1 MRQGKMNAQS
11 MSAFMPYLRR
21 FRLQNWTALALGI
34 LSGIASVL
42 LTYAIGQ
49 IIDLMIGLGKVEFSL
64 IYRAIGFFLLLV
76 VINVLGQY
84 FIQRIGNRVAYLSV
98 ANLRKDTF
106 LHLNSLPVSYY
117 DRTPHG
123 NIMSRFT
130 NDMDNI
136 SAAIQAIYTQVF
148 SGGTIVVIS
157 LGMMFYLNVWLTL
170 VVLIATPI
178 IVMSSWVVAKLSQ
191 KNFVAQQSILG
202 DMSSFITEMV
212 GNQKIV
218 KAFQHETINQQK
230 FEEMNQIL
238 YVKGKNAQFSSAI
251 ANPLSRFVD
260 HLAYVAVGCVG
271 GLLAIKHPELVS
283 IGTVSSFTIYSSQFS
298 KPFIELTGLTTQI
311 QSAMAGMERTIELLA
326 QKPLKEE
333 ASLTLPPIQG
343 KVEFQHVDFRY
354 VPSQPLIEDF
364 NFTAQPGQT
373 IAIVGKTGAGKS
385 TLVNLLMRFYEVN
398 RGNILIDGVDIAK
411 VKRDELRKNFGMVLQ
426 DTWLFDS
433 TLRENLVFGRPDATD
448 EEITDALKKSF
459 MYDFVMRL
467 PQQLDTPLG
476 EKNVKIS
483 DGQRQLLTIAR
494 TMISNPPMLILDE
507 ATSSVDALTER
518 KIQDAFLAMMKG
530 KTSFV
535 IAHRLSTIQSADQ
548 ILVMD
553 HGQIVEMGTHH
564 QLLQQNGYYA
574 KLYHAQ
580 FTQTQILTLFLC
592 E

>member
-1 MRQGKMNAQS
+1 MRQRKMNSQS
-11 MSAFMPYLRR
+11 ITAFMPYLRQ
-21 FRLQNWTALALGI
+21 FHLQNWCALLLGMI
-34 LSGIASVL
+34 SGIASVL

-49 IIDLMIGLGKVEFSL
+49 IIDLMQAAGKVEFQL
-64 IYRAIGFFLLLV
+64 MYRAIGYFILLV
-76 VINVLGQY
+76 VVNVLGQY

-98 ANLRKDTF
+98 ANLRKDAF
-106 LHLNSLPVSYY
+106 KHLNQLPVSYY

-157 LGMMFYLNVWLTL
+157 LGMMFYLNIWLTL

-271 GLLAIKHPELVS
+271 GILAIKHPELVS

-311 QSAMAGMERTIELLA
+311 QSAMAGMERTIDLLS
-326 QKPLKEE
+326 QKPIHEKITQE
-333 ASLTLPPIQG
+333 LP
-343 KVEFQHVDFRY
+343 KVKGEVVFDQVHFSY
-354 VPSQPLIEDF
+354 VPTQPLIENF
-364 NFTAQPGQT
+364 NFTAKPGQT

-398 RGNILIDGVDIAK
+398 AGKILIDGVDIAN
-411 VKRDELRKNFGMVLQ
+411 VSRDQLRKNFGMVLQ
-426 DTWLFDS
+426 DTWIFDS
-433 TLRENLVFGRPDATD
+433 TLRENLAYGRPDASD
-448 EEITDALKKSF
+448 EEIYEALKKSY
-459 MYDFVMRL
+459 MYDFVARL
-467 PQQLDTPLG
+467 PQKLDTQLG
-476 EKNVKIS
+476 EKNLKIS

-535 IAHRLSTIQSADQ
+535 IAHRLSTIQAADQ

-553 HGQIVEMGTHH
+553 HGHIVEMGTHH
-564 QLLQQNGYYA
+564 QLLKQNGYYA

-580 FTQTQILTLFLC
+580 FTQTS

>member
-1 MRQGKMNAQS
+1 MRQRKMNNQS
-11 MSAFMPYLRR
+11 ITAFMPYLRQ
-21 FRLQNWTALALGI
+21 FHLQNWCALLLGMI
-34 LSGIASVL
+34 SGIASVL

-49 IIDLMIGLGKVEFSL
+49 IIDLMQAAGKVEFQL
-64 IYRAIGFFLLLV
+64 MYRAIGYFILLV
-76 VINVLGQY
+76 VVNVLGQY

-98 ANLRKDTF
+98 ANLRKDAF
-106 LHLNSLPVSYY
+106 KHLNQLPVSYY

-157 LGMMFYLNVWLTL
+157 LGMMFYLNIWLTL

-271 GLLAIKHPELVS
+271 GILAIKHPDLVS

-311 QSAMAGMERTIELLA
+311 QSVMAGMERTIDLLA
-326 QKPLKEE
+326 QKPIHEKITQE
-333 ASLTLPPIQG
+333 LP
-343 KVEFQHVDFRY
+343 KVKGEVVFDHVHFSY
-354 VPSQPLIEDF
+354 VPTQPLIENF
-364 NFTAQPGQT
+364 NFTAKPGQT

-398 RGNILIDGVDIAK
+398 AGKILIDGVDIAN
-411 VKRDELRKNFGMVLQ
+411 VSRDQLRKNFGMVLQ
-426 DTWLFDS
+426 DTWIFDS
-433 TLRENLVFGRPDATD
+433 TLRENLAYGRPDASD
-448 EEITDALKKSF
+448 EEIYEALKKSY
-459 MYDFVMRL
+459 MYDFVARL
-467 PQQLDTPLG
+467 PQKLDTQLG
-476 EKNVKIS
+476 EKNLKIS

-535 IAHRLSTIQSADQ
+535 IAHRLSTIQAADQ

-553 HGQIVEMGTHH
+553 HGHIVEMGTHH
-564 QLLQQNGYYA
+564 QLLKQNGYYA

-580 FTQTQILTLFLC
+580 FTQTS

>member
-1 MRQGKMNAQS
+1 MRQRKMNTQS
-11 MSAFMPYLRR
+11 ITAFMPYLRQ
-21 FRLQNWTALALGI
+21 FHLQNWCALLLGMI
-34 LSGIASVL
+34 SGIASVL

-49 IIDLMIGLGKVEFSL
+49 IIDLMQAAGKVEFQL
-64 IYRAIGFFLLLV
+64 MYRAIGYFILLV
-76 VINVLGQY
+76 VVNVLGQY

-98 ANLRKDTF
+98 ANLRKDAF
-106 LHLNSLPVSYY
+106 KHLNQLPVSYY

-157 LGMMFYLNVWLTL
+157 LGMMFYLNIWLTL

-271 GLLAIKHPELVS
+271 GILAIKHPELVS

-311 QSAMAGMERTIELLA
+311 QSAMAGMERTIDLLA
-326 QKPLKEE
+326 QKPIHEKITQE
-333 ASLTLPPIQG
+333 LP
-343 KVEFQHVDFRY
+343 KVKGEVVFDQVHFSY
-354 VPSQPLIEDF
+354 VPTQPLIENF
-364 NFTAQPGQT
+364 NFTAKPGQT

-398 RGNILIDGVDIAK
+398 AGKILIDGVDIAN
-411 VKRDELRKNFGMVLQ
+411 VSRDQLRKSFGMVLQ
-426 DTWLFDS
+426 DTWIFDS
-433 TLRENLVFGRPDATD
+433 TLRENLAYGRPDASD
-448 EEITDALKKSF
+448 GEIYEALKKSY
-459 MYDFVMRL
+459 MYDFVARL
-467 PQQLDTPLG
+467 PQKLDTQLG
-476 EKNVKIS
+476 EKNLKIS

-535 IAHRLSTIQSADQ
+535 IAHRLSTIQAADQ

-553 HGQIVEMGTHH
+553 HGHIVEMGTHH
-564 QLLQQNGYYA
+564 QLLKQNGYYA

-580 FTQTQILTLFLC
+580 FTQTS

>member
-1 MRQGKMNAQS
+1 MRQRKMNAQS

-21 FRLQNWTALALGI
+21 FQLQNWTALALGI
-34 LSGIASVL
+34 FSGIASVL

-98 ANLRKDTF
+98 ANLRKDAF

-191 KNFVAQQSILG
+191 KNFIAQQSILG

-311 QSAMAGMERTIELLA
+311 QSALAGMERTIELLA

-333 ASLTLPPIQG
+333 ASLTLPSIQG

-354 VPSQPLIEDF
+354 VPSQPLIENF

-398 RGNILIDGVDIAK
+398 NGKILIDGVDIAK

-426 DTWLFDS
+426 DTWIFDS

-448 EEITDALKKSF
+448 EEITEALKKSF

-580 FTQTQILTLFLC
+580 FTQTQI
-592 E
+592 

>member
-1 MRQGKMNAQS
+1 MRQRKMNAQS

-178 IVMSSWVVAKLSQ
+178 IVMSSWGVAKLSQ

-202 DMSSFITEMV
+202 DMASFITEMV

-426 DTWLFDS
+426 DTWIFDS
-433 TLRENLVFGRPDATD
+433 TLRENLVFGRPAATD

-580 FTQTQILTLFLC
+580 FTQTQI
-592 E
+592 

>member
-1 MRQGKMNAQS
+1 MRQRKMNAQS
-11 MSAFMPYLRR
+11 MRAFMPYLRR

-42 LTYAIGQ
+42 LTYTIGQ

-64 IYRAIGFFLLLV
+64 IYRAIGSFLLLV

-191 KNFVAQQSILG
+191 KNFIAQQSILG

-271 GLLAIKHPELVS
+271 GLLAIKHPDLVS

-385 TLVNLLMRFYEVN
+385 TLVNLLMRFYKVN
-398 RGNILIDGVDIAK
+398 SGKILIDGVNIAK

-426 DTWLFDS
+426 DTWIFDN

-580 FTQTQILTLFLC
+580 FTQTQI
-592 E
+592 

>member
-1 MRQGKMNAQS
+1 MRQRKMKTQS
-11 MSAFMPYLRR
+11 ITAFMPYLRQ
-21 FRLQNWTALALGI
+21 FHLQNWCALLLGMI
-34 LSGIASVL
+34 SGIASVL

-49 IIDLMIGLGKVEFSL
+49 IIDLMQAAGKVEFQL
-64 IYRAIGFFLLLV
+64 MYRAIGYFILLV
-76 VINVLGQY
+76 VVNVLGQY

-98 ANLRKDTF
+98 ANLRKDAF
-106 LHLNSLPVSYY
+106 KHLNQLPVSYY

-157 LGMMFYLNVWLTL
+157 LGMMFYLNIWLTL

-178 IVMSSWVVAKLSQ
+178 IVMSSWGVAKLSQ

-271 GLLAIKHPELVS
+271 GILAIKHPELVS

-311 QSAMAGMERTIELLA
+311 QSAMAGMERTIDLLA
-326 QKPLKEE
+326 QKPLHEKITQE
-333 ASLTLPPIQG
+333 LP
-343 KVEFQHVDFRY
+343 KVKGEVVFDQVHFSY
-354 VPSQPLIEDF
+354 VPTQPLIENF
-364 NFTAQPGQT
+364 NFTAKPGQT

-398 RGNILIDGVDIAK
+398 AGKILIDGVDIAK
-411 VKRDELRKNFGMVLQ
+411 VSRDQLRKNFGMVLQ
-426 DTWLFDS
+426 DTWIFDS
-433 TLRENLVFGRPDATD
+433 TLRENLAYGRPDASD
-448 EEITDALKKSF
+448 EEIYEALKKSY
-459 MYDFVMRL
+459 MYDFVARL
-467 PQQLDTPLG
+467 PQKLDTQLG
-476 EKNVKIS
+476 EKNLKIS

-535 IAHRLSTIQSADQ
+535 IAHRLSTIQAADQ

-553 HGQIVEMGTHH
+553 HGHIVEMGTHH
-564 QLLQQNGYYA
+564 QLLKQNGYYA

-580 FTQTQILTLFLC
+580 FTQTS

>member
-1 MRQGKMNAQS
+1 MRQRKMNAQS

-21 FRLQNWTALALGI
+21 FQLQNWTALALGI

-84 FIQRIGNRVAYLSV
+84 FIQRIGTRVAYLSV
-98 ANLRKDTF
+98 ANLRKDAF

-191 KNFVAQQSILG
+191 KNFIAQQSILG

-218 KAFQHETINQQK
+218 KAFQHEMINQQK

-426 DTWLFDS
+426 DTWIFDS

-448 EEITDALKKSF
+448 EEITEALKKSF

-564 QLLQQNGYYA
+564 QLLKQNGYYA

-580 FTQTQILTLFLC
+580 FTQTQI
-592 E
+592 

>member
-1 MRQGKMNAQS
+1 MKQRKMNTQS
-11 MSAFMPYLRR
+11 ITAFMPYLRQ
-21 FRLQNWTALALGI
+21 FHLQNWCALLLGMI
-34 LSGIASVL
+34 SGIASVL

-49 IIDLMIGLGKVEFSL
+49 IIDLMQAAGKVEFQL
-64 IYRAIGFFLLLV
+64 MYRAIGYFILLV
-76 VINVLGQY
+76 VVNVLGQY

-98 ANLRKDTF
+98 ANLRKDAF
-106 LHLNSLPVSYY
+106 KHLNQLPVSYY

-157 LGMMFYLNVWLTL
+157 LGMMFYLNIWLTL

-271 GLLAIKHPELVS
+271 GILAIKHPDLVS

-311 QSAMAGMERTIELLA
+311 QSAMAGMERTIDLLA
-326 QKPLKEE
+326 QKPIHEKITQE
-333 ASLTLPPIQG
+333 LP
-343 KVEFQHVDFRY
+343 KVKGEVVFDHVHFSY
-354 VPSQPLIEDF
+354 VPTQPLIENF
-364 NFTAQPGQT
+364 NFTAKPGQT

-398 RGNILIDGVDIAK
+398 AGKILIDGVDIAN
-411 VKRDELRKNFGMVLQ
+411 VSRDQLRKNFGMVLQ
-426 DTWLFDS
+426 DTWIFDS
-433 TLRENLVFGRPDATD
+433 TLRENLAYGRPDASD
-448 EEITDALKKSF
+448 EEIYEALKKSY
-459 MYDFVMRL
+459 MYDFVARL
-467 PQQLDTPLG
+467 PQKLDTQLG
-476 EKNVKIS
+476 EKNLKIS

-494 TMISNPPMLILDE
+494 TMISNPPLLILDE

-535 IAHRLSTIQSADQ
+535 IAHRLSTIQAADQ

-553 HGQIVEMGTHH
+553 HGHIVEMGTHH
-564 QLLQQNGYYA
+564 QLLKQNGYYA

-580 FTQTQILTLFLC
+580 FTQTS

>member
-1 MRQGKMNAQS
+1 MRQRKMNAQS

-34 LSGIASVL
+34 LSGISSVL

-49 IIDLMIGLGKVEFSL
+49 IIDLMIGLGKIEFSL

-230 FEEMNQIL
+230 FEEMNRIL

-426 DTWLFDS
+426 DTWIFDS
-433 TLRENLVFGRPDATD
+433 TLRENLVFGRPEATD

-518 KIQDAFLAMMKG
+518 KIQDAFLAIMKG

-580 FTQTQILTLFLC
+580 FTQTQI
-592 E
+592 

>member
-1 MRQGKMNAQS
+1 MRQRKMNTQS
-11 MSAFMPYLRR
+11 ITAFMPYLRQ
-21 FRLQNWTALALGI
+21 FHLQNWCALLLGMI
-34 LSGIASVL
+34 SGIASVL

-49 IIDLMIGLGKVEFSL
+49 IIDLMQAAGKVEFQL
-64 IYRAIGFFLLLV
+64 MYRAIGYFILLV
-76 VINVLGQY
+76 VVNVLGQY

-98 ANLRKDTF
+98 ANLRKDAF
-106 LHLNSLPVSYY
+106 KHLNQLPVSYY

-157 LGMMFYLNVWLTL
+157 LGMMFYLNIWLTL

-178 IVMSSWVVAKLSQ
+178 IVMSSWLVAKLSQ

-271 GLLAIKHPELVS
+271 GILAIKHPELVS

-311 QSAMAGMERTIELLA
+311 QSAMAGMERTIDLLA
-326 QKPLKEE
+326 QKPIHEKITQE
-333 ASLTLPPIQG
+333 LP
-343 KVEFQHVDFRY
+343 KVKGEVVFDQVHFSY
-354 VPSQPLIEDF
+354 VPTQPLIENF
-364 NFTAQPGQT
+364 NFTAKPGQT

-398 RGNILIDGVDIAK
+398 AGKILIDGVDIAN
-411 VKRDELRKNFGMVLQ
+411 VSRDQLRKNFGMVLQ
-426 DTWLFDS
+426 DTWIFDS
-433 TLRENLVFGRPDATD
+433 TLRENLAYGRPDASD
-448 EEITDALKKSF
+448 EEIYEALKKSY
-459 MYDFVMRL
+459 MYDFVARL
-467 PQQLDTPLG
+467 PQKLDTQLG
-476 EKNVKIS
+476 EKNLKIS

-535 IAHRLSTIQSADQ
+535 IAHRLSTIQAADQ

-553 HGQIVEMGTHH
+553 HGHIVEMGTHH
-564 QLLQQNGYYA
+564 QLLKQNGYYA

-580 FTQTQILTLFLC
+580 FTQTSEQ
-592 E
+592 

>member
-1 MRQGKMNAQS
+1 MRQRKMNTQS
-11 MSAFMPYLRR
+11 ITAFMPYLRQ
-21 FRLQNWTALALGI
+21 FHLQNWCALLLGMI
-34 LSGIASVL
+34 SGIASVL

-49 IIDLMIGLGKVEFSL
+49 IIDLMQAAGKVEFQL
-64 IYRAIGFFLLLV
+64 MYRAIGYFILLV
-76 VINVLGQY
+76 VVNVLGQY

-98 ANLRKDTF
+98 ANLRKDAF
-106 LHLNSLPVSYY
+106 KHLNQLPVSYY

-157 LGMMFYLNVWLTL
+157 LGMMFYLNIWLTL

-271 GLLAIKHPELVS
+271 GILAIKHPELVS

-311 QSAMAGMERTIELLA
+311 QSAMAGMERTIDLLS
-326 QKPLKEE
+326 QKPIHEKITQE
-333 ASLTLPPIQG
+333 LP
-343 KVEFQHVDFRY
+343 KVKGEVVFDQVHFSY
-354 VPSQPLIEDF
+354 VPTQPLIENF
-364 NFTAQPGQT
+364 NFTAKPGQT

-398 RGNILIDGVDIAK
+398 AGKILIDGVDIAN
-411 VKRDELRKNFGMVLQ
+411 VSRDQLRKNFGMVLQ
-426 DTWLFDS
+426 DTWIFDS
-433 TLRENLVFGRPDATD
+433 TLRENLAYGRPDASD
-448 EEITDALKKSF
+448 EEIYEALKKSY
-459 MYDFVMRL
+459 MYDFVARL
-467 PQQLDTPLG
+467 PQKLDTQLG
-476 EKNVKIS
+476 EKNLKIS

-535 IAHRLSTIQSADQ
+535 IAHRLSTIQAADQ

-553 HGQIVEMGTHH
+553 HGHIVEMGTHH
-564 QLLQQNGYYA
+564 QLLKQNGYYA

-580 FTQTQILTLFLC
+580 FTQTSEQ
-592 E
+592 

>member
-1 MRQGKMNAQS
+1 MRQRKMNTQS
-11 MSAFMPYLRR
+11 ITAFMPYLRQ
-21 FRLQNWTALALGI
+21 FHLQNWCALLLGMI
-34 LSGIASVL
+34 SGIASVL

-49 IIDLMIGLGKVEFSL
+49 IIDLMQAAGKVEFQL
-64 IYRAIGFFLLLV
+64 MYRAIGYFILLV
-76 VINVLGQY
+76 VVNVLGQY

-98 ANLRKDTF
+98 ANLRKDAF
-106 LHLNSLPVSYY
+106 KHLNQLPVSYY

-157 LGMMFYLNVWLTL
+157 LGMMFYLNIWLTL

-271 GLLAIKHPELVS
+271 GILAIKHSELVS
-283 IGTVSSFTIYSSQFS
+283 IGIVSSFTIYSSQFS

-311 QSAMAGMERTIELLA
+311 QSAMAGMERTIDLLS
-326 QKPLKEE
+326 QKPIHEKITQE
-333 ASLTLPPIQG
+333 LP
-343 KVEFQHVDFRY
+343 KVKGEVVFDQVHFSY
-354 VPSQPLIEDF
+354 VPTQPLIENF
-364 NFTAQPGQT
+364 NFTAKPGQT

-398 RGNILIDGVDIAK
+398 AGKILIDGVDIAN
-411 VKRDELRKNFGMVLQ
+411 VSRDQLRKNFGMVLQ
-426 DTWLFDS
+426 DTWIFDS
-433 TLRENLVFGRPDATD
+433 TLRENLAYGRPDASD
-448 EEITDALKKSF
+448 GEIYEALKKSY
-459 MYDFVMRL
+459 MYDFVARL
-467 PQQLDTPLG
+467 PQKLDTQLG
-476 EKNVKIS
+476 EKNLKIS

-535 IAHRLSTIQSADQ
+535 IAHRLSTIQAADQ

-553 HGQIVEMGTHH
+553 HGHIVEMGTHH
-564 QLLQQNGYYA
+564 QLLKQNGYYA

-580 FTQTQILTLFLC
+580 FTQTS

>member
-1 MRQGKMNAQS
+1 MRQRKTKTQS
-11 MSAFMPYLRR
+11 ITAFMPYLRQ
-21 FRLQNWTALALGI
+21 FHLQNWCALLLGMI
-34 LSGIASVL
+34 SGIASVL

-49 IIDLMIGLGKVEFSL
+49 IIDLMQAAGKVEFQL
-64 IYRAIGFFLLLV
+64 MYRAIGYFILLV
-76 VINVLGQY
+76 AVNVLGQY

-98 ANLRKDTF
+98 ANLRKDAF
-106 LHLNSLPVSYY
+106 KHLNQLPVSYY

-157 LGMMFYLNVWLTL
+157 LGMMFYLNIWLTL

-178 IVMSSWVVAKLSQ
+178 IVMSSWGVAKLSQ

-271 GLLAIKHPELVS
+271 GILAIKHPELVS

-311 QSAMAGMERTIELLA
+311 QSAMAGMERTIDLLA
-326 QKPLKEE
+326 QKPIHEKITQE
-333 ASLTLPPIQG
+333 LP
-343 KVEFQHVDFRY
+343 KVKGEVVFDQVHFSY
-354 VPSQPLIEDF
+354 VPTQPLIENF
-364 NFTAQPGQT
+364 NFAAKPGQT

-398 RGNILIDGVDIAK
+398 AGKILIDGVDIAK
-411 VKRDELRKNFGMVLQ
+411 VSRDQLRKNFGMVLQ
-426 DTWLFDS
+426 DTWIFDS
-433 TLRENLVFGRPDATD
+433 TLRENLAYGRPDASD
-448 EEITDALKKSF
+448 EEIYEALKKSY
-459 MYDFVMRL
+459 MYDFVARL
-467 PQQLDTPLG
+467 PQKLDTQLG
-476 EKNVKIS
+476 EKNLKIS

-535 IAHRLSTIQSADQ
+535 IAHRLSTIQAADQ

-553 HGQIVEMGTHH
+553 HGHIIEMGTHH
-564 QLLQQNGYYA
+564 QLLKQNGYYA

-580 FTQTQILTLFLC
+580 FTQTS

>member
-1 MRQGKMNAQS
+1 MRQRKMNTQS
-11 MSAFMPYLRR
+11 ITAFMPYLRQ
-21 FRLQNWTALALGI
+21 FHLQNWCALLLGMI
-34 LSGIASVL
+34 SGIASVL

-49 IIDLMIGLGKVEFSL
+49 IIDLMQAAGKVEFQL
-64 IYRAIGFFLLLV
+64 MYRAIGYFILLV
-76 VINVLGQY
+76 VVNVLGQY

-98 ANLRKDTF
+98 ANLRKDAF
-106 LHLNSLPVSYY
+106 KHLNQLPVSYY

-157 LGMMFYLNVWLTL
+157 LGMMFYLNIWLTW

-271 GLLAIKHPELVS
+271 GILAIKHPELVS

-311 QSAMAGMERTIELLA
+311 QSAMAGMERTIDLLA
-326 QKPLKEE
+326 QKPIHEKITQE
-333 ASLTLPPIQG
+333 LP
-343 KVEFQHVDFRY
+343 KVKGEVVFDHVHFSY
-354 VPSQPLIEDF
+354 VPTQPLIENF
-364 NFTAQPGQT
+364 NFTAKPGQT

-398 RGNILIDGVDIAK
+398 AGKILIDGIDIAN
-411 VKRDELRKNFGMVLQ
+411 VSRDQLRKNFGMVLQ
-426 DTWLFDS
+426 DTWIFDS
-433 TLRENLVFGRPDATD
+433 TLRENLAYGRPDASD
-448 EEITDALKKSF
+448 EEIYEALKKSY
-459 MYDFVMRL
+459 MYDFVARL
-467 PQQLDTPLG
+467 PQKLDTQLG
-476 EKNVKIS
+476 EKNLKIS

-494 TMISNPPMLILDE
+494 TMISNPPLLILDE

-535 IAHRLSTIQSADQ
+535 IAHRLSTIQAADQ

-553 HGQIVEMGTHH
+553 HGHIVEMGTHH
-564 QLLQQNGYYA
+564 QLLKQNGYYA

-580 FTQTQILTLFLC
+580 FTQTS

>member
-1 MRQGKMNAQS
+1 MRQRKMNNQS
-11 MSAFMPYLRR
+11 ITAFMPYLRQ
-21 FRLQNWTALALGI
+21 FHLQNWCALLLGMI
-34 LSGIASVL
+34 SGIASVL

-49 IIDLMIGLGKVEFSL
+49 IIDLMQAAGKVEFQL
-64 IYRAIGFFLLLV
+64 MYRAIGYFILLV
-76 VINVLGQY
+76 VVNVLGQY

-98 ANLRKDTF
+98 ANLRKDAF
-106 LHLNSLPVSYY
+106 KHLNQLPVSYY

-157 LGMMFYLNVWLTL
+157 LGMMFYLNIWLTL

-271 GLLAIKHPELVS
+271 GILAIKHPDLVS

-311 QSAMAGMERTIELLA
+311 QSAMAGMERTIDLLA
-326 QKPLKEE
+326 QKPIHEKITQE
-333 ASLTLPPIQG
+333 LP
-343 KVEFQHVDFRY
+343 KVKGEVVFDHVHFSY
-354 VPSQPLIEDF
+354 VPTQPLIENF
-364 NFTAQPGQT
+364 NFTAKPGQT

-398 RGNILIDGVDIAK
+398 AGKILIDGVDIAN
-411 VKRDELRKNFGMVLQ
+411 VSRDQLRKNFGMVLQ
-426 DTWLFDS
+426 DTWIFDS
-433 TLRENLVFGRPDATD
+433 TLRENLAYGRPDASD
-448 EEITDALKKSF
+448 EEIYEALKKSY
-459 MYDFVMRL
+459 MYDFVARL
-467 PQQLDTPLG
+467 PQKLDTQLG
-476 EKNVKIS
+476 EKNLKIS

-535 IAHRLSTIQSADQ
+535 IAHRLSTIQAADQ

-553 HGQIVEMGTHH
+553 HGHIVEMGTHH
-564 QLLQQNGYYA
+564 QLLKQNGYYA

-580 FTQTQILTLFLC
+580 FTQTS

>member
-1 MRQGKMNAQS
+1 MRQRKMNTQS
-11 MSAFMPYLRR
+11 ITAFMPYLRQ
-21 FRLQNWTALALGI
+21 FHLQNWCALLLGMI
-34 LSGIASVL
+34 SGIASVL

-49 IIDLMIGLGKVEFSL
+49 IIDLMQAAGKVEFQL
-64 IYRAIGFFLLLV
+64 MYRAIGYFILLV
-76 VINVLGQY
+76 VVNVLGQY

-98 ANLRKDTF
+98 ANLRKDAF
-106 LHLNSLPVSYY
+106 KHLNQLPVSYY

-157 LGMMFYLNVWLTL
+157 LGMMFYLNIWLTL

-271 GLLAIKHPELVS
+271 GILAIKHPELVS

-311 QSAMAGMERTIELLA
+311 QSAMAGMERTIDLLT
-326 QKPLKEE
+326 QKPIHEKITQE
-333 ASLTLPPIQG
+333 LP
-343 KVEFQHVDFRY
+343 KVKGEVVFDQVHFSY
-354 VPSQPLIEDF
+354 VPTQPLIENF
-364 NFTAQPGQT
+364 NFTAKPGQT

-398 RGNILIDGVDIAK
+398 AGKILIDGVDIAN
-411 VKRDELRKNFGMVLQ
+411 VSRDQLRKNFGMVLQ
-426 DTWLFDS
+426 DTWIFDS
-433 TLRENLVFGRPDATD
+433 TLRENLAYGRPDASD
-448 EEITDALKKSF
+448 GEIYEALKKSY
-459 MYDFVMRL
+459 MYDFVARL
-467 PQQLDTPLG
+467 PQKLDTQLG
-476 EKNVKIS
+476 EKNLKIS

-535 IAHRLSTIQSADQ
+535 IAHRLSTIQAADQ

-553 HGQIVEMGTHH
+553 HGHIVEMGTHH
-564 QLLQQNGYYA
+564 QLLKQNGYYA

-580 FTQTQILTLFLC
+580 FTQTS

>member
-1 MRQGKMNAQS
+1 MRQRKMNAQS

-178 IVMSSWVVAKLSQ
+178 IVMSSWGVAKLSQ

-202 DMSSFITEMV
+202 DMASFITEMV

-426 DTWLFDS
+426 DTWIFDS

-580 FTQTQILTLFLC
+580 FTQTQI
-592 E
+592 

>member
-1 MRQGKMNAQS
+1 MRQRKMNTQS
-11 MSAFMPYLRR
+11 ITAFMPYLRQ
-21 FRLQNWTALALGI
+21 FHLQNWCALLLGMI
-34 LSGIASVL
+34 SGIASVL

-49 IIDLMIGLGKVEFSL
+49 IIDLMQAAGKVEFQL
-64 IYRAIGFFLLLV
+64 MYRAIGYFILLV
-76 VINVLGQY
+76 VVNVLGQY

-98 ANLRKDTF
+98 ANLRKDAF
-106 LHLNSLPVSYY
+106 KHLNQLPVSYY

-157 LGMMFYLNVWLTL
+157 LGMMFYLNIWLTL

-178 IVMSSWVVAKLSQ
+178 IVMSSWLVAKLSQ

-271 GLLAIKHPELVS
+271 GILAIKHPELVS

-311 QSAMAGMERTIELLA
+311 QSAMAGMERTIDLLA
-326 QKPLKEE
+326 QKPIHEKITQE
-333 ASLTLPPIQG
+333 LP
-343 KVEFQHVDFRY
+343 KVKGEVVFDQVHFSY
-354 VPSQPLIEDF
+354 VPTQPLIENF
-364 NFTAQPGQT
+364 NFTAKPGQT

-398 RGNILIDGVDIAK
+398 AGKILIDGVDIAN
-411 VKRDELRKNFGMVLQ
+411 VSRDQLRKNFGMVLQ
-426 DTWLFDS
+426 DTWIFDS
-433 TLRENLVFGRPDATD
+433 TLRENLAYGRPDASD
-448 EEITDALKKSF
+448 EEIYEALKKSY
-459 MYDFVMRL
+459 MYDFVARL
-467 PQQLDTPLG
+467 PQKLDTQLG
-476 EKNVKIS
+476 EKNLKIS

-535 IAHRLSTIQSADQ
+535 IAHRLSTIQAADQ
-548 ILVMD
+548 ILVME
-553 HGQIVEMGTHH
+553 HGHIVEMGTHH
-564 QLLQQNGYYA
+564 QLLKQNGYYA

-580 FTQTQILTLFLC
+580 FTQTSEQ
-592 E
+592 

>member
-191 KNFVAQQSILG
+191 KNFVTQQSILG

-426 DTWLFDS
+426 DTWIFDS

-580 FTQTQILTLFLC
+580 FTQTQI
-592 E
+592 

>member
-178 IVMSSWVVAKLSQ
+178 IVMSNWVVAKLSQ

-426 DTWLFDS
+426 DTWIFDS
-433 TLRENLVFGRPDATD
+433 TLRENLVFGRPDAPD

-580 FTQTQILTLFLC
+580 FTQTQI
-592 E
+592 

>member
-1 MRQGKMNAQS
+1 MRQRKMNGQS

-98 ANLRKDTF
+98 ANLRKDAF

-191 KNFVAQQSILG
+191 KNFIAQQSILG

-311 QSAMAGMERTIELLA
+311 QSALAGMERTIELLA

-333 ASLTLPPIQG
+333 ASLTLPSIQG

-354 VPSQPLIEDF
+354 VPSQPLIENF

-398 RGNILIDGVDIAK
+398 NGKILIDGVDIAK

-426 DTWLFDS
+426 DTWIFDS
-433 TLRENLVFGRPDATD
+433 TLRENLVFGHPDATD
-448 EEITDALKKSF
+448 EEITEALKKSF

-580 FTQTQILTLFLC
+580 FTQTQI
-592 E
+592 

>member
-1 MRQGKMNAQS
+1 MRQRKMKTQS
-11 MSAFMPYLRR
+11 ITAFMPYLRQ
-21 FRLQNWTALALGI
+21 FHLQNWCALLLGMI
-34 LSGIASVL
+34 SGIASVL

-49 IIDLMIGLGKVEFSL
+49 IIDLMQAAGKVEFQL
-64 IYRAIGFFLLLV
+64 MYRAIGYFILLV
-76 VINVLGQY
+76 VVNVLGQY

-98 ANLRKDTF
+98 ANLRKDAF
-106 LHLNSLPVSYY
+106 KHLNQLPVSYY

-157 LGMMFYLNVWLTL
+157 LGMMFYLNIWLTL

-178 IVMSSWVVAKLSQ
+178 IVMSSWGVAKLSQ

-271 GLLAIKHPELVS
+271 GILAIKHPELVS

-311 QSAMAGMERTIELLA
+311 QSAMAGMERTIDLLA
-326 QKPLKEE
+326 QKPIHEKITQE
-333 ASLTLPPIQG
+333 LP
-343 KVEFQHVDFRY
+343 KVKGEVVFDQVHFSY
-354 VPSQPLIEDF
+354 VPTQPLIENF
-364 NFTAQPGQT
+364 NFAAKPGQT

-398 RGNILIDGVDIAK
+398 AGKILIDGVDIAK
-411 VKRDELRKNFGMVLQ
+411 VSRDQLRKNFGMVLQ
-426 DTWLFDS
+426 DTWIFDS
-433 TLRENLVFGRPDATD
+433 TLRENLAYGRPDASD
-448 EEITDALKKSF
+448 EEIYEALKKSY
-459 MYDFVMRL
+459 MYDFVARL
-467 PQQLDTPLG
+467 PQKLDTQLG
-476 EKNVKIS
+476 EKNLKIS

-535 IAHRLSTIQSADQ
+535 IAHRLSTIQAADQ

-553 HGQIVEMGTHH
+553 HGHIVEMGTHH
-564 QLLQQNGYYA
+564 QLLKQNGYYA

-580 FTQTQILTLFLC
+580 FTQTS

>member
-398 RGNILIDGVDIAK
+398 RGNILIDGVNIAK

-426 DTWLFDS
+426 DTWIFDS
-433 TLRENLVFGRPDATD
+433 TLRENLVFGRPEATD

-580 FTQTQILTLFLC
+580 FTQTQI
-592 E
+592 

>member
-1 MRQGKMNAQS
+1 MRQRKMNAQS

-64 IYRAIGFFLLLV
+64 ICRAIGFFLLLV

-426 DTWLFDS
+426 DTWIFDS

-448 EEITDALKKSF
+448 GEITDTLKKSF

-580 FTQTQILTLFLC
+580 FTQTQI
-592 E
+592 

>member
-1 MRQGKMNAQS
+1 MKQRKMNTQS
-11 MSAFMPYLRR
+11 ITAFMPYLRQ
-21 FRLQNWTALALGI
+21 FHLQNWCALLLGMI
-34 LSGIASVL
+34 SGIASVL

-49 IIDLMIGLGKVEFSL
+49 IIDLMQAAGKVEFQL
-64 IYRAIGFFLLLV
+64 MYRAIGYFILLV
-76 VINVLGQY
+76 VVNVLGQY

-98 ANLRKDTF
+98 ANLRKDAF
-106 LHLNSLPVSYY
+106 KHLNQLPVSYY

-157 LGMMFYLNVWLTL
+157 LGMMFYLNIWLTL

-271 GLLAIKHPELVS
+271 GILAIKHPELVS

-311 QSAMAGMERTIELLA
+311 QSAMAGMERTIDLLA
-326 QKPLKEE
+326 QKPIHEKITQE
-333 ASLTLPPIQG
+333 LP
-343 KVEFQHVDFRY
+343 KVKGEVVFDQVHFSY
-354 VPSQPLIEDF
+354 VPTQPLIENF
-364 NFTAQPGQT
+364 NFTAKPGQT

-398 RGNILIDGVDIAK
+398 AGKILIDGVDIAN
-411 VKRDELRKNFGMVLQ
+411 VSRDQLRKNFGMVLQ
-426 DTWLFDS
+426 DTWIFDS
-433 TLRENLVFGRPDATD
+433 TLRENLAYGRPDTSD
-448 EEITDALKKSF
+448 EEIYEALKKSY
-459 MYDFVMRL
+459 MYDFVARL
-467 PQQLDTPLG
+467 PQKLDTQLG
-476 EKNVKIS
+476 EKNLKIS

-535 IAHRLSTIQSADQ
+535 IAHRLSTIQAADQ

-553 HGQIVEMGTHH
+553 HGHIVEMGTHH
-564 QLLQQNGYYA
+564 QLLKQNGYYA

-580 FTQTQILTLFLC
+580 FTQTS

>member
-1 MRQGKMNAQS
+1 MRQRKMNTQS
-11 MSAFMPYLRR
+11 ITAFMPYLRQ
-21 FRLQNWTALALGI
+21 FHLQNWCALLLGMI
-34 LSGIASVL
+34 SGIASVL

-49 IIDLMIGLGKVEFSL
+49 IIDLMQAAGKVEFQL
-64 IYRAIGFFLLLV
+64 MYRAIGYFILLV
-76 VINVLGQY
+76 VVNVLGQY

-98 ANLRKDTF
+98 ANLRKDAF
-106 LHLNSLPVSYY
+106 KHLNQLPVSYY
-117 DRTPHG
+117 DCTPHG

-136 SAAIQAIYTQVF
+136 SSAIQAIYTQVF

-157 LGMMFYLNVWLTL
+157 LGMMFYLNIWLTL

-178 IVMSSWVVAKLSQ
+178 IVMSSWLVAKLSQ

-271 GLLAIKHPELVS
+271 GILAIKHPELVS

-311 QSAMAGMERTIELLA
+311 QSAMAGMERTIDLLA
-326 QKPLKEE
+326 QKPIHEKITQE
-333 ASLTLPPIQG
+333 LP
-343 KVEFQHVDFRY
+343 KVKGEVVFDQVHFSY
-354 VPSQPLIEDF
+354 VPTQPLIENF
-364 NFTAQPGQT
+364 NFTAKPGQT

-398 RGNILIDGVDIAK
+398 AGKILIDGVDIAN
-411 VKRDELRKNFGMVLQ
+411 VSRDQLRKNFGMVLQ
-426 DTWLFDS
+426 DTWIFDS
-433 TLRENLVFGRPDATD
+433 TLRENLAYGRPDASD
-448 EEITDALKKSF
+448 EEIYEALKKSY
-459 MYDFVMRL
+459 MYDFVARL
-467 PQQLDTPLG
+467 PQKLDTQLG
-476 EKNVKIS
+476 EKNLKIS

-535 IAHRLSTIQSADQ
+535 IAHRLSTIQAADQ

-553 HGQIVEMGTHH
+553 HGHIVEMGTHH
-564 QLLQQNGYYA
+564 QLLKQNGYYA

-580 FTQTQILTLFLC
+580 FTQTS

>member
-1 MRQGKMNAQS
+1 MRQRKMNAQS

-34 LSGIASVL
+34 LSGISSVL

-49 IIDLMIGLGKVEFSL
+49 IIDLMIGLGKIEFSL

-426 DTWLFDS
+426 DTWIFDS

-580 FTQTQILTLFLC
+580 FTQTQI
-592 E
+592 

>member
-1 MRQGKMNAQS
+1 MRQRKMNTQS
-11 MSAFMPYLRR
+11 IAAFMPYLRQ
-21 FRLQNWTALALGI
+21 FHLQNWCALLLGMI
-34 LSGIASVL
+34 SGIASVL

-49 IIDLMIGLGKVEFSL
+49 IIDLMQAAGKVEFQL
-64 IYRAIGFFLLLV
+64 MYRAIGYFILLV
-76 VINVLGQY
+76 VVNVLGQY

-98 ANLRKDTF
+98 ANLRKDAF
-106 LHLNSLPVSYY
+106 KHLNQLPVSYY

-157 LGMMFYLNVWLTL
+157 LGMMFYLNIWLTL

-271 GLLAIKHPELVS
+271 GILAIKHSELVS
-283 IGTVSSFTIYSSQFS
+283 IGIVSSFTIYSSQFS

-311 QSAMAGMERTIELLA
+311 QSAMAGMERTIDLLS
-326 QKPLKEE
+326 QKPIHEKITQE
-333 ASLTLPPIQG
+333 LP
-343 KVEFQHVDFRY
+343 KVKGEVVFDQVHFSY
-354 VPSQPLIEDF
+354 VPTQPLIENF
-364 NFTAQPGQT
+364 NFTAKPGQT

-398 RGNILIDGVDIAK
+398 AGKILIDGVDIAN
-411 VKRDELRKNFGMVLQ
+411 VSRDQLRKNFGMVLQ
-426 DTWLFDS
+426 DTWIFDS
-433 TLRENLVFGRPDATD
+433 TLRENLAYGRPDASD
-448 EEITDALKKSF
+448 EEIYEALKKSY
-459 MYDFVMRL
+459 MYDFVARL
-467 PQQLDTPLG
+467 PQKLDTQLG
-476 EKNVKIS
+476 EKNLKIS

-535 IAHRLSTIQSADQ
+535 IAHRLSTIQAADQ

-553 HGQIVEMGTHH
+553 HGHIVEMGTHH
-564 QLLQQNGYYA
+564 QLLKQNGYYA

-580 FTQTQILTLFLC
+580 FTQTS

>member
-333 ASLTLPPIQG
+333 ASLPLPPIQG

-426 DTWLFDS
+426 DTWIFDS

-580 FTQTQILTLFLC
+580 FTQTQI
-592 E
+592 

>member
-398 RGNILIDGVDIAK
+398 RGNILIDDVDIAK

-426 DTWLFDS
+426 DTWIFDS

-580 FTQTQILTLFLC
+580 FTQTQI
-592 E
+592 

>member
-21 FRLQNWTALALGI
+21 FRLQNWTALALGV

-426 DTWLFDS
+426 DTWIFDS

-518 KIQDAFLAMMKG
+518 KIQDAFLSMMKG

-580 FTQTQILTLFLC
+580 FTQTQI
-592 E
+592 

>member
-364 NFTAQPGQT
+364 NFIAQPGQT

-398 RGNILIDGVDIAK
+398 SGKILIDGVNIAK

-426 DTWLFDS
+426 DTWIFDS

-467 PQQLDTPLG
+467 PQQLDTPLR

-553 HGQIVEMGTHH
+553 HGQIVEMGTHY

-580 FTQTQILTLFLC
+580 FTQTQI
-592 E
+592 

>member
-1 MRQGKMNAQS
+1 MRQRKMNTQS
-11 MSAFMPYLRR
+11 ITAFMPYLRQ
-21 FRLQNWTALALGI
+21 FHLQNWCALLLGMI
-34 LSGIASVL
+34 SGIASVL

-49 IIDLMIGLGKVEFSL
+49 IIDLMQAAGKVEFQL
-64 IYRAIGFFLLLV
+64 MYRAIGYFILLV
-76 VINVLGQY
+76 VVNVLGQY

-98 ANLRKDTF
+98 ANLRKDAF
-106 LHLNSLPVSYY
+106 KHLNQLPVSYY

-157 LGMMFYLNVWLTL
+157 LGMMFYLNIWLTL

-271 GLLAIKHPELVS
+271 GILAIKHPELVS

-311 QSAMAGMERTIELLA
+311 QSAMAGMERTIDLLA
-326 QKPLKEE
+326 QKPIHEKITQE
-333 ASLTLPPIQG
+333 LP
-343 KVEFQHVDFRY
+343 KVKGEVVFDQVHFSY
-354 VPSQPLIEDF
+354 VPTQPLIENF
-364 NFTAQPGQT
+364 NFTAKPGQT

-398 RGNILIDGVDIAK
+398 AGKILIDGVDIAN
-411 VKRDELRKNFGMVLQ
+411 VSRDQLRKNFGMVLQ
-426 DTWLFDS
+426 DTWIFDS
-433 TLRENLVFGRPDATD
+433 TLRENLAYGRPDASD
-448 EEITDALKKSF
+448 GEIYEALKKSY
-459 MYDFVMRL
+459 MYDFVARL
-467 PQQLDTPLG
+467 PQKLDTQLG
-476 EKNVKIS
+476 EKNLKIS

-535 IAHRLSTIQSADQ
+535 IAHRLSTIQAADQ

-553 HGQIVEMGTHH
+553 HGHIVEMGTHH
-564 QLLQQNGYYA
+564 QLLKQNGYYA
-574 KLYHAQ
+574 KLYHTQ
-580 FTQTQILTLFLC
+580 FTQTS

>member
-98 ANLRKDTF
+98 ANLRKDAF

-191 KNFVAQQSILG
+191 KNFIAQQSILG

-311 QSAMAGMERTIELLA
+311 QSALAGMERTIELLA

-333 ASLTLPPIQG
+333 ASLTLPSIQG

-398 RGNILIDGVDIAK
+398 NGKILIDGVDIAK

-426 DTWLFDS
+426 DTWIFDS

-448 EEITDALKKSF
+448 EEITEALKKSF

-580 FTQTQILTLFLC
+580 FTQTQI
-592 E
+592 

>member
-1 MRQGKMNAQS
+1 MRQRKMNSQS
-11 MSAFMPYLRR
+11 ITAFMPYLRQ
-21 FRLQNWTALALGI
+21 FHLQNWCALLLGMI
-34 LSGIASVL
+34 SGIASVL

-49 IIDLMIGLGKVEFSL
+49 IIDLMQAAGKVEFQL
-64 IYRAIGFFLLLV
+64 MYRAIGYFILLV
-76 VINVLGQY
+76 VVNVLGQY

-98 ANLRKDTF
+98 ANLRKDAF
-106 LHLNSLPVSYY
+106 KHLNQLPVSYY

-157 LGMMFYLNVWLTL
+157 LGMMFYLNIWLTL

-271 GLLAIKHPELVS
+271 GILAIKHPELVS

-311 QSAMAGMERTIELLA
+311 QSAMAGMERTIDLLA
-326 QKPLKEE
+326 QKPIHEKITQE
-333 ASLTLPPIQG
+333 LP
-343 KVEFQHVDFRY
+343 KVKGEVVFDQVHFSY
-354 VPSQPLIEDF
+354 VPTQPLIENF
-364 NFTAQPGQT
+364 NFTAKPGQT

-398 RGNILIDGVDIAK
+398 AGKILIDGVDIAN
-411 VKRDELRKNFGMVLQ
+411 VSRDQLRKNFGMVLQ
-426 DTWLFDS
+426 DTWIFDS
-433 TLRENLVFGRPDATD
+433 TLRENLAYGRPDASD
-448 EEITDALKKSF
+448 EEIYEALKKSY
-459 MYDFVMRL
+459 MYDFVARL
-467 PQQLDTPLG
+467 PQKLDTQLG
-476 EKNVKIS
+476 EKNLKIS

-535 IAHRLSTIQSADQ
+535 IAHRLSTIQAADQ

-553 HGQIVEMGTHH
+553 HGHIVETGTHH
-564 QLLQQNGYYA
+564 QLLKQNGYYA

-580 FTQTQILTLFLC
+580 FTQTSEQ
-592 E
+592 

>member
-1 MRQGKMNAQS
+1 MRQRKMNNQS
-11 MSAFMPYLRR
+11 ITAFMPYLRQ
-21 FRLQNWTALALGI
+21 FHLQNWCALLLGMI
-34 LSGIASVL
+34 SGIASVL

-49 IIDLMIGLGKVEFSL
+49 IIDLMQAAGKVEFQL
-64 IYRAIGFFLLLV
+64 MYRAIGYFILLV
-76 VINVLGQY
+76 VVNVLGQY

-98 ANLRKDTF
+98 ANLRKDAF
-106 LHLNSLPVSYY
+106 KHLNQLPVGYY

-157 LGMMFYLNVWLTL
+157 LGMMFYLNIWLTL

-271 GLLAIKHPELVS
+271 GILAIKHPELVS

-311 QSAMAGMERTIELLA
+311 QSAMAGMERTIDLLA
-326 QKPLKEE
+326 QKPIHEKITQE
-333 ASLTLPPIQG
+333 LP
-343 KVEFQHVDFRY
+343 KVKGEVVFDHVHFSY
-354 VPSQPLIEDF
+354 VPTQPLIENF
-364 NFTAQPGQT
+364 NFTAKPGQT

-398 RGNILIDGVDIAK
+398 AGKILIDGVDIAK
-411 VKRDELRKNFGMVLQ
+411 VSRDQLRKNFGMVLQ
-426 DTWLFDS
+426 DTWIFDS
-433 TLRENLVFGRPDATD
+433 TLRENLAYGRPDASD
-448 EEITDALKKSF
+448 EEIYEALKKSY
-459 MYDFVMRL
+459 MYDFVARL
-467 PQQLDTPLG
+467 PQKLDTQLG
-476 EKNVKIS
+476 EKNLKIS

-535 IAHRLSTIQSADQ
+535 IAHRLSTIQAADQ

-553 HGQIVEMGTHH
+553 HGHIVEMGTHH
-564 QLLQQNGYYA
+564 QLLKQNGYYA

-580 FTQTQILTLFLC
+580 FTQTS

>member
-311 QSAMAGMERTIELLA
+311 QSAMAGMERTIELLS

-426 DTWLFDS
+426 DTWIFDS

-448 EEITDALKKSF
+448 EEITEALKKSF

-580 FTQTQILTLFLC
+580 FTQTQI
-592 E
+592 